1 MHMSINK
8 ASIMSTS
15 TLKCPEQNSTVD
27 FAVVTKQLENGIR
40 LAHIDVG
47 NVASA
52 TGKACVHGAITDDNK
67 IVAQLVKRG
76 TTIKSSPVTV
86 KDYPKSVVKLLERKR
101 RTKIT
106 RISQRDF
113 DHGTYRIT
121 KSGTYK
127 LTGNIMFGPN
137 VHNKG
142 MPTLEQRSNDGHYSG
157 RAYGLGFF
165 AAITIETSNVVLDF
179 DGFTIEQSVVHQR
192 QQRFYAHIELSSTPF
207 PNKAGPA
214 DFGLPEPACHNIII
228 RNGTLGRS
236 AHHGIHGNQC
246 TIVVLENLIIT
257 GQEVAAISINGSHN
271 VLIRHIRIGD
281 IGASDFSSALSQATF
296 ANMVLAKIAKRIPG
310 DVFAFRGGAK
320 TVKQVQ
326 RALEHDLASVTQ
338 GARYAPEY
346 MRTTSGRSDC
356 NAYGI
361 VMAGKG
367 VHVGLASA
375 IPVDHHNSNIVL
387 HDITIE
393 HVHTHPVEI
402 LAHACPGL
410 IPAPKGGAY
419 GAPRSVG
426 PFGDVINIR
435 PALDENGYYIAGNAL
450 LDAQM
455 VIAALGVGP
464 EERGNTNVCDRL
476 LTWAQGEVTLDKDT
490 DVYLKGGDS
499 MGHDMKGN
507 HGLFFPRAHG
517 VLIAHVHIGAVINHG
532 LDAGFGAGSTGICI
546 GKAV

>member
-1 MHMSINK
+1 
-8 ASIMSTS
+8 
-15 TLKCPEQNSTVD
+15 
-27 FAVVTKQLENGIR
+27 VVTKQLENEIV
-40 LAHIDVG
+40 LADIDVVQ
-47 NVASA
+47 VASV
-52 TGKACVHGAITDDNK
+52 TGDVCVHGAITDDNK

-86 KDYPKSVVKLLERKR
+86 KDYSDNIVNLLKRKR
-101 RTKIT
+101 AAKIT
-106 RISQRDF
+106 LIRQSDF
-113 DHGTYRIT
+113 NSGTYRIT
-121 KSGTYK
+121 KSGTYRFDE
-127 LTGNIMFGPN
+127 NIVFGPN

-142 MPTLEQRSNDGHYSG
+142 MPTPEQRSDRKHYSG

-165 AAITIETSNVVLDF
+165 AAIAIETSDVVIDLA
-179 DGFTIEQSVVHQR
+179 GFTIEQSVSHQL
-192 QQRFYAHIELSSTPF
+192 QQRFYSHIELSSTPF

-214 DFGLPEPACHNIII
+214 DFGPPKPACQNIIV
-228 RNGTLGRS
+228 RNGKLGRS

-246 TIVVLENLIIT
+246 TTVVLENLIIT
-257 GQEVAAISINGSHN
+257 GQEVAAISINGSQDM
-271 VLIRHIRIGD
+271 LIRHIRIGD

-346 MRTTSGRSDC
+346 MRTASGRSDC

-367 VHVGLASA
+367 VHVGQASA
-375 IPVDHHNSNIVL
+375 TPVDHHNSNIVL

-393 HVHTHPVEI
+393 HVHTRPVEI

-410 IPAPKGGAY
+410 IPAPEGGAY

-435 PALDENGYYIAGNAL
+435 PALDKNGYYIAGNAL

-476 LTWAQGEVTLDKDT
+476 LTWAQGEVALDQDT
-490 DVYLKGGDS
+490 EVYLKGGDS
-499 MGHDMKGN
+499 MGHNMKGN

-517 VLIAHVHIGAVINHG
+517 VLIAHVHIGAVINNG
-532 LDAGFGAGSTGICI
+532 LDAGLGAGSTGICI
-546 GKAV
+546 GKAAEESLGAM